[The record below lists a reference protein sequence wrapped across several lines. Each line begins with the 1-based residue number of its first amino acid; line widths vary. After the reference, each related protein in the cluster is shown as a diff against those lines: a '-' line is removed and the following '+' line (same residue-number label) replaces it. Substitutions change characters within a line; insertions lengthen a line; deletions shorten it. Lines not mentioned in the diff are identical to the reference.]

1 MAARLLLTLLLCSVV
16 ITGASSRKKK
26 TSLAVAVPV
35 APPPDGPPDPCAGR
49 RIHIRRLPASFN
61 TQLLLYCGSGSGSGT
76 AFPLADPGDS
86 KWSVPACASLANHGL
101 GPRTHN
107 GTRSWYR
114 TDARLLEPFFHRRL
128 LEHQCLVS
136 RPAQADAVFLPY
148 YAALDALPYV
158 LHPDLLNSS
167 ALHGVPL
174 ARFLAHHQPRVL
186 ARRHGHDHFFL
197 LAGTAWDYSQPH
209 DADPR
214 LYGTTSLLRL
224 PDLANFTVLTLESRA
239 WPWQEHAIP
248 HPTSFHPSSL
258 PRLRSWIAR
267 ARRSRRTALMLY
279 AGGVSRPSRPNI
291 RGAILAECANR
302 TTSSPDVCTVV
313 DCSAAACGLN
323 PVAYMRPML
332 KANFCLQPPGDSPS
346 RRSTFDAI
354 VAGCIPVFFE
364 HAAARAHYGWHL
376 PRGRY
381 DQFSVTI
388 PKESVVMGDVRIADV
403 LAAVPED
410 KVARMR
416 ERVLE
421 MAPRVVY
428 RRHGSAAELRDSTS
442 YRDAVDLAVEGVLRR
457 IRRRVSALE
466 DAQPDAIY
474 GLEDDDDD

>member
-1 MAARLLLTLLLCSVV
+1 MARRLLLLLLLPIILTSSA
-16 ITGASSRKKK
+16 TASKNKSS
-26 TSLAVAVPV
+26 SLLPL
-35 APPPDGPPDPCAGR
+35 PDGPDPCSGR
-49 RIHIRRLPASFN
+49 RIHIRWLPARFN
-61 TQLLLYCGSGSGSGT
+61 THLLLYCAT
-76 AFPLADPGDS
+76 AFPLADPDS
-86 KWSVPACASLANHGL
+86 KSTPACASLANHGL

-128 LEHQCLVS
+128 LERACLVA

-167 ALHGVPL
+167 ALHGLPL
-174 ARFLAHHQPRVL
+174 ARYLARNQPRVL

-209 DADPR
+209 DAEPR
-214 LYGTTSLLRL
+214 MYGTTSLLRL
-224 PDLANFTVLTLESRA
+224 PELANFTVLTLESRT

-258 PRLRSWIAR
+258 PRLRSWTAR

-302 TTSSPDVCTVV
+302 TSSKSNNVCIVV
-313 DCSAAACGLN
+313 DCSAAACALN

-332 KANFCLQPPGDSPS
+332 RANFCLQPPGDSPS

-354 VAGCIPVFFE
+354 VAGCVPVFFE

-388 PKESVVMGDVRIADV
+388 PKDSVVMGDVRITDV
-403 LAAVPED
+403 LAAVPADE
-410 KVARMR
+410 VARMR
-416 ERVLE
+416 ERLLE
-421 MAPRVVY
+421 IAPRVVY
-428 RRHGSAAELRDSTS
+428 RRHGSAADLRESTK
-442 YRDAVDLAVEGVLRR
+442 DAVDLAVEGVLRR

-466 DAQPDAIY
+466 DGHPDAIY
-474 GLEDDDDD
+474 ELEDDDGAH